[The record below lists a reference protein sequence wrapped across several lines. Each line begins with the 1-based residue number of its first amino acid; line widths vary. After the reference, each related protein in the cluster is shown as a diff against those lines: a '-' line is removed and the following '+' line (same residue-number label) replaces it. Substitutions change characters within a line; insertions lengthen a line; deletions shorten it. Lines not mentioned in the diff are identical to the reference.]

1 MPNTAQPVVSR
12 EETQEK
18 LSRRSAAGMSVKANV
33 GYTIANRVEDSA
45 EQYGDKVCI
54 EYQDEKYTFAEVN
67 AISNRV
73 ANVLREQGVQC
84 GDVVALCVENRPAF
98 FFYWFAIMKVG
109 AVASFINTNITG
121 ALLKHALT
129 IVECK
134 GAIVGSECLPNFD
147 CDEACDLLNVWMVPD
162 REFPAKAEHE
172 SLYTLDLAA
181 AAQSKDSGN
190 VPAEWRA
197 PLLAEQP
204 AIYIF
209 TSGTTGLPKAA
220 IISHARWLMTGEVM
234 RETLGIVGED
244 CFYAFLPLYHGA
256 ASLSATATAYSVGAK
271 IAVRRKFSRSNFW
284 KDVKKHGITTM
295 QYVGEICRYLLTAD
309 TVPEE
314 ENHTLRKMTGTGM
327 AAELWNAWVKRFGE
341 AKIYESWG
349 ATEANTSLVNV
360 DNYVGAVG
368 RVPDWNMTNLRLLK
382 YDTDAEDYAKTEDG
396 KYQLAKPG
404 EVGEAVGMIF
414 HMPDSIA
421 GRFEGYVDKAASEK
435 KILRNV
441 FQDGDQWWA
450 SGDLLR
456 EDENGYI
463 YFVDR
468 MGDTFRWK
476 SENVS
481 TTEVADAL
489 GDFPGL
495 ESITVYGV
503 KVEGADGRA
512 GMAAIV
518 MGEGKTFDPKAFYD
532 LTAERLPRYAAPVF
546 IRLPDVADMT
556 STYKLRKVDLKKQ
569 GFDKAKVQDPLYV
582 RDEKQGSYVEL
593 TDASLKAA
601 LGL

>member
-1 MPNTAQPVVSR
+1 MTANSQPVVSR
-12 EETQEK
+12 EETQAK
-18 LSRRSAAGMSVKANV
+18 LSRRGAAGMTVKANI
-33 GYTIANRVEDSA
+33 GYTLADRIEQSA
-45 EQYGDKVCI
+45 KEFGDRICI

-67 AISNRV
+67 AISNQIAQV
-73 ANVLREQGVQC
+73 IKAQGVQC
-84 GDVVALCVENRPAF
+84 KDVVALCVENRPAF

-121 ALLKHALT
+121 NLLKHALT
-129 IVECK
+129 ITDCK
-134 GAIVGSECLPNFD
+134 YAVVGEECLPNFD
-147 CDEACDLLNVWMVPD
+147 CDDAKDVATIWMAPD
-162 REFPAKAEHE
+162 AERPATDAQKA
-172 SLYTLDLAA
+172 LAA
-181 AAQSKDSGN
+181 LNLEAEAASQSKDN
-190 VPAEWRA
+190 VPAEWRDG
-197 PLLAEQP
+197 LLAEEP

-234 RETLGIVGED
+234 RETLEIVQDD

-256 ASLSATATAYSVGAK
+256 ASLSATATAYCVGAK

-309 TVPEE
+309 PVPEE

-327 AAELWNAWVKRFGE
+327 AAELWNAWVNRFGE

-368 RVPDWNMTNLRLLK
+368 RVPDWNLTNLRLLK

-421 GRFEGYVDKAASEK
+421 GRFEGYVDKAATEK

-456 EDENGYI
+456 EDENGYV

-503 KVEGADGRA
+503 KVEGAGGRA

-518 MGEGKTFDPKAFYD
+518 MADGTSFDPKAFYD
-532 LTAERLPRYAAPVF
+532 LTAKRLPRYAAPVF

-569 GFDKAKVQDPLYV
+569 GFDKAQVQDPLYV
-582 RDEKQGSYVEL
+582 RDEKQGCYVEL
-593 TDASLKAA
+593 TDASVKAA

>member
-1 MPNTAQPVVSR
+1 MTQQQPVVSR
-12 EETQEK
+12 EETQAK
-18 LSRRSAAGMSVKANV
+18 LSRRGAAGMKVKANI
-33 GYTIANRVEDSA
+33 GYTLADRIEQSA
-45 EQYGDKVCI
+45 KEFGERICI

-67 AISNRV
+67 AISNRIAQV
-73 ANVLREQGVQC
+73 IKAQGVQC
-84 GDVVALCVENRPAF
+84 RDVVALCVENRPAF

-121 ALLKHALT
+121 NLLKHALT
-129 IVECK
+129 ITDCK
-134 GAIVGSECLPNFD
+134 YAVVGEECLPNFD
-147 CDEACDLLNVWMVPD
+147 CDDAKGVATIWLAPD
-162 REFPAKAEHE
+162 AERPATDAQKA
-172 SLYTLDLAA
+172 LAA
-181 AAQSKDSGN
+181 LNLEAEAANQSKGN
-190 VPAEWRA
+190 VPTEWRDG
-197 PLLAEQP
+197 LLAEEP

-234 RETLGIVGED
+234 RETLGIVQDD

-256 ASLSATATAYSVGAK
+256 ASLSATATAYCVGAK

-309 TVPEE
+309 PVPEE
-314 ENHTLRKMTGTGM
+314 KNHTLRKMTGTGM
-327 AAELWNAWVKRFGE
+327 AAELWNAWVNRFGE

-368 RVPDWNMTNLRLLK
+368 RVPDWNLTNLRLLK

-404 EVGEAVGMIF
+404 EVGEAIGMIF

-421 GRFEGYVDKAASEK
+421 GRFEGYVDKAATEK

-456 EDENGYI
+456 EDDNGYV

-503 KVEGADGRA
+503 KVEGAGGRA

-518 MGEGKTFDPKAFYD
+518 MADGTSFDPKAFYD
-532 LTAERLPRYAAPVF
+532 LTAKRLPRYAAPVF

-569 GFDKAKVQDPLYV
+569 GFDKAQVKDPLYV

-593 TDASLKAA
+593 TEEALKAA
-601 LGL
+601 LGR